1 MPHHKL
7 ANKFC
12 IKFIAMKKLGLIV
25 FLYLFAQPVF
35 AQSHACRLLKDVP
48 HSLKIIKDSAHRI
61 FHSATDAC
69 VYQLMDSLEKRF
81 VKTHKKEYLVCLDS
95 ICWNCSP
102 DVQEKHS
109 DTALFFGSFK
119 PFMDY
124 LYNNGDTINCL
135 EINLEYGF
143 GFETIED
150 PNDLYDAKKR
160 FNTFIKEQETEN
172 KFPEGEKRFI
182 ELIRQRIVTLTL
194 DDKE

>member
-1 MPHHKL
+1 
-7 ANKFC
+7 
-12 IKFIAMKKLGLIV
+12 MKKLVLA
-25 FLYLFAQPVF
+25 LFICLSTLHLM
-35 AQSHACRLLKDVP
+35 AQSQVCRLLKDVP

-69 VYQLMDSLEKRF
+69 VYQLMDSLENRF
-81 VKTHKKEYLVCLDS
+81 IKTHKKEYLVCLDS

-109 DTALFFGSFK
+109 DTALFYGSFK
-119 PFMDY
+119 PFIDY

-160 FNTFIKEQETEN
+160 FNTFIKEQETKD
-172 KFPEGEKRFI
+172 KFPDGEKRFI
-182 ELIRQRIVTLTL
+182 ELIRQRVEALTL